1 MEWISQCQT
10 ELVQQGRELFIVD
23 NSDDDWKAVR
33 YVRDWCQISKSID
46 IATGYFDIG
55 SLLSLGDE
63 WQKVDKIRILM
74 GEEASL
80 RTKKAFQEG
89 LSTATNRF
97 DNSLEDEKGR
107 NIFLMTGGCSPL
119 SYRTITYFIV
129 LYKSSPPTWNLP
141 SVAFGLTQANC
152 TGRRCYFSVPRKRL
166 FRV

>member
-1 MEWISQCQT
+1 MPKRTST
-10 ELVQQGRELFIVD
+10 AGSELFIVD
-23 NSDDDWKAVR
+23 NSGDDWKAVR
-33 YVRDWCQISKSID
+33 YVRNWCQISKSID

-89 LSTATNRF
+89 LSTATNRL

-107 NIFLMTGGCSPL
+107 NFW
-119 SYRTITYFIV
+119 FI
-129 LYKSSPPTWNLP
+129 
-141 SVAFGLTQANC
+141 
-152 TGRRCYFSVPRKRL
+152 R
-166 FRV
+166 

>member
-129 LYKSSPPTWNLP
+129 LYKLP
-141 SVAFGLTQANC
+141 LDAGDVPGKPSCCGPENC
-152 TGRRCYFSVPRKRL
+152 G
-166 FRV
+166 

>member
-10 ELVQQGRELFIVD
+10 ELVQQGSELFIVD

-107 NIFLMTGGCSPL
+107 NIFLMTGGCTPL
-119 SYRTITYFIV
+119 SASLCCY
-129 LYKSSPPTWNLP
+129 LP
-141 SVAFGLTQANC
+141 SSRMRGLSSNGTEMYAK
-152 TGRRCYFSVPRKRL
+152 GVDRYLPEMRLRRIHE
-166 FRV
+166 

>member
-10 ELVQQGRELFIVD
+10 ELVQQGSELFIVD

-80 RTKKAFQEG
+80 RTKKAFPEG

-107 NIFLMTGGCSPL
+107 NIFLMTGGCTPPVCEPL
-119 SYRTITYFIV
+119 
-129 LYKSSPPTWNLP
+129 LLPPL
-141 SVAFGLTQANC
+141 VADEG
-152 TGRRCYFSVPRKRL
+152 SE
-166 FRV
+166 